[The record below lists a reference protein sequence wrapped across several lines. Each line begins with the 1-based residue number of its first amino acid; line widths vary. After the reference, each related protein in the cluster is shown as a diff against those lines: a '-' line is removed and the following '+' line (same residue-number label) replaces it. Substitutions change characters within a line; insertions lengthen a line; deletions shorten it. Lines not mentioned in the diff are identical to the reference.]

1 LTIKTSF
8 AVYYFSFRLKNK
20 FRNISFPVC
29 FGINYIL
36 CFLFLFLFVFNF
48 LGFSFFAKN
57 YFFQFKLN
65 LIDNLYYRVIKNL
78 NKYFFLNRIT
88 KYLMKN
94 FFFTI
99 ITKRNNKKKNFTQI
113 NKQNKQEQKG
123 EQNSNLN
130 EF

>member
-1 LTIKTSF
+1 
-8 AVYYFSFRLKNK
+8 
-20 FRNISFPVC
+20 
-29 FGINYIL
+29 
-36 CFLFLFLFVFNF
+36 
-48 LGFSFFAKN
+48 
-57 YFFQFKLN
+57 
-65 LIDNLYYRVIKNL
+65 
-78 NKYFFLNRIT
+78 
-88 KYLMKN
+88 MKN